1 MREIVF
7 RGKRI
12 FDNGQWVEGCL
23 LKVTLDGETW
33 HLIFGDDFQR
43 SGLGITA
50 MQHAAVDPATVGMDT
65 GLVDCNNNPIY
76 EGHIVKCNHSFFTAE
91 AEKAEAKK
99 PRKSYGKEI
108 EKMTLDYFKCRYWRN
123 YVVSFHDGRIRGQNG
138 SDTCYLKQ
146 SYIRNH
152 EVEIIGNIH
161 DNPELMEVR

>member
-1 MREIVF
+1 MREYSFI
-7 RGKRI
+7 GK
-12 FDNGQWVEGCL
+12 
-23 LKVTLDGETW
+23 
-33 HLIFGDDFQR
+33 LIFNGKWEKSVCPLGVMKSGHLTYDF
-43 SGLGITA
+43 
-50 MQHAAVDPATVGMDT
+50 DPETVGMDT

-108 EKMTLDYFKCRYWRN
+108 EKMTPDYFQCRYWRN
-123 YVVSFHDGRIRGQNG
+123 YVVTFHDGGIKGQNG
-138 SDTCYLKQ
+138 SDACYLKQ

>member
-7 RGKRI
+7 RGKRT
-12 FDNGQWVEGCL
+12 DNGEWVEGWYIHTKRHHCII
-23 LKVTLDGETW
+23 TGCIDDGYVVYG
-33 HLIFGDDFQR
+33 HYASDV
-43 SGLGITA
+43 A
-50 MQHAAVDPATVGMDT
+50 MYVVNPATVGQYT
-65 GLVDCNNNPIY
+65 GLKDKNGNPIY

>member
-1 MREIVF
+1 MREILF

-12 FDNGQWVEGCL
+12 DNGEWVEGNL
-23 LKVTLDGETW
+23 FAPDEVKHRKAPTEILVGTNIVRISWE
-33 HLIFGDDFQR
+33 
-43 SGLGITA
+43 
-50 MQHAAVDPATVGMDT
+50 VDPATVGQYT
-65 GLVDCNNNPIY
+65 GLKDKNGKRIY

-108 EKMTLDYFKCRYWRN
+108 EKMTLGDFQCRYWRN

-152 EVEIIGNIH
+152 KVEIIGNIH
-161 DNPELMEVR
+161 DNPELLEVR

>member
-1 MREIVF
+1 MREYSFI
-7 RGKRI
+7 GK
-12 FDNGQWVEGCL
+12 
-23 LKVTLDGETW
+23 
-33 HLIFGDDFQR
+33 LIFNGKWEKSACPLGVMKSGHLTYDF
-43 SGLGITA
+43 
-50 MQHAAVDPATVGMDT
+50 DPETVGMDT

-76 EGHIVKCNHSFFTAE
+76 EGHIVKCKHSFFTAE

-108 EKMTLDYFKCRYWRN
+108 EKMTLGDFQCRYWRN
-123 YVVSFHDGRIRGQNG
+123 YVVSFHDGRIRGKNG

-161 DNPELMEVR
+161 DNPELLEVR